1 MIDEFD
7 EIESVKGGLLAFLR
21 CAGSRHER
29 RCILKML
36 RRIRNAHRAGKRW
49 RTQQLVRRYLSSYE
63 ARLAATR
70 RAFRKMEPGRRPPKS
85 QLPSIVSSLN
95 AFTGTQEQVRLVFV
109 RKRSNPNVLRPTLD
123 FDIENRALQ
132 YLVLSVLYVIAD
144 LHARQ
149 FGVRGECLPRSPTS
163 GTP

>member
-1 MIDEFD
+1 
-7 EIESVKGGLLAFLR
+7 
-21 CAGSRHER
+21 
-29 RCILKML
+29 
-36 RRIRNAHRAGKRW
+36 
-49 RTQQLVRRYLSSYE
+49 
-63 ARLAATR
+63 
-70 RAFRKMEPGRRPPKS
+70 MEPGRRPPKS
-85 QLPSIVSSLN
+85 QLPSIASSLN